1 MATQNNYLL
10 VYILDNI
17 ALPIF
22 VGKKTS
28 TLPNAIKTL
37 NLFILKNHPHNIHE
51 KSLQQTQEQKR
62 IQVLFLTLTISLE
75 ILINGY

>member
-37 NLFILKNHPHNIHE
+37 NLFILKNHSHNIHE
-51 KSLQQTQEQKR
+51 KKFATNTGTKKNTGT
-62 IQVLFLTLTISLE
+62 VLDINNFLE